1 MTPRRETLSAGA
13 GVLLLL
19 AGSFLIALSHGPM
32 HDTRIAG
39 AAVRILEPTRSPQTG
54 TAIVFHG
61 LSANRILM
69 QGLGQWFAAQG
80 LRVYLAEAPGHGN
93 TSGPFSHADT
103 LDSSLRVLA
112 ELVRT
117 GQIDPQT
124 TVLAGHSMGGEIAIR
139 LADYFP
145 SAATIALSPAP
156 MVLPRRMP
164 SNLLI
169 ISAQFD
175 LPPMK
180 SAAEKLLRTAGGE
193 RISPEDF
200 RQRRAADRI
209 ILPWSSHTTV
219 LFDPR
224 ASKAMARWARAAL
237 GLTGPPEYPT
247 GSPLT
252 GELLGIAGLCLVFP
266 FTTTRIVRTFRI
278 KDSPER
284 AGVPLPAAALLARWC
299 VAALLALGIV
309 NLWYPQRLFPF
320 YAGGYLASFLLLAG
334 AALAL
339 LFRHNLRGL
348 FGGGYGAILAALL
361 LGFLVILSFGAW
373 LNWQVTDVWMNG
385 ARWFHFVPLLLANLP
400 YTLVEETVLGP
411 PEPSRRTR
419 RFGMFFA
426 LRAILWLALLAGL
439 LVLWSG
445 QVLLVLLAPYFAV
458 VSLGQR
464 LGADSLRCR
473 TGSPVAAAM
482 FSAILAAWFMAAV
495 FPSAGMSLLST
506 PGPGSLRL
514 FH

>member
-1 MTPRRETLSAGA
+1 MTPRCETLSAGA

-19 AGSFLIALSHGPM
+19 AGTFLIARSHGPM
-32 HDTRIAG
+32 RDTRIAG
-39 AAVRILEPTRSPQTG
+39 VAVRILEPTRSPQTG
-54 TAIVFHG
+54 AAIVFHG

-69 QGLGQWFAAQG
+69 QGLGQWLAAQG

-93 TSGPFSHADT
+93 TLGPFSHADT
-103 LDSSLRVLA
+103 LDSSIRVLS
-112 ELVRT
+112 ELVRS

-145 SAATIALSPAP
+145 SAATLALSPAP

-164 SNLLI
+164 SNLFI

-180 SAAEKLLRTAGGE
+180 SSAEKLLRSAGGE

-209 ILPWSSHTTV
+209 ILPWASHTTV

-237 GLTGPPEYPT
+237 GLTRPSEYPS

-252 GELLGIAGLCLVFP
+252 GEFLGIAGLCLVFP
-266 FTTTRIVRTFRI
+266 LTTTWIVRTFHI
-278 KDSPER
+278 NYSPER
-284 AGVPLPAAALLARWC
+284 AAVPLPTAALLARWC

-309 NLWYPQRLFPF
+309 NLWYPQRIFPF

-334 AALAL
+334 TALAL
-339 LFRHNLRGL
+339 LFRQNLRGV
-348 FGGGYGAILAALL
+348 FGGGYRAALAAFI
-361 LGFLVILSFGAW
+361 LGVLVVLSFGAW
-373 LNWQVTDVWMNG
+373 LNWQLTDVWMNG
-385 ARWFHFVPLLLANLP
+385 ARWFHFAPLLLANLP
-400 YTLVEETVLGP
+400 YTLVEEAVLGP
-411 PEPSRRTR
+411 PEPSRRTC
-419 RFGMFFA
+419 RFGIFFA
-426 LRAILWLALLAGL
+426 LRASLWLALLAGIVVL
-439 LVLWSG
+439 LSG
-445 QVLLVLLAPYFAV
+445 QVLLVLLAPYFAA

-464 LGADSLRCR
+464 LGADSLRHR
-473 TGSPVAAAM
+473 TGSAAAAAI

-495 FPSAGMSLLST
+495 FPLA
-506 PGPGSLRL
+506 
-514 FH
+514 